1 MFVRF
6 DSLRPSQSC
15 WNGLPSF
22 SSTKQRIRIAAC
34 GPRSDCSYSNVEKYQ
49 QTTKNPE
56 KLRSN
61 GMQRVKETVPF
72 DKLPA
77 LQCDGPAQVRSKAL
91 LKYE

>member
-1 MFVRF
+1 M
-6 DSLRPSQSC
+6 DL
-15 WNGLPSF
+15 G
-22 SSTKQRIRIAAC
+22 
-34 GPRSDCSYSNVEKYQ
+34 
-49 QTTKNPE
+49 QTAPIVMLKNSRLKNPE
-56 KLRSN
+56 KLPSN